1 MLRVFGVFVL
11 NSPLGGSTKKH
22 VLKDTLQ
29 PKLNTIRTSM
39 YCGCISVI
47 SIFALL
53 CKKIALCYEL
63 QNYMVIFLF
72 LRKIKEY
79 ASILT
84 RASQRVNNNFF
95 KYKKI

>member
-1 MLRVFGVFVL
+1 MTSRSMFRVFGVCVL

-53 CKKIALCYEL
+53 CKKIALCY
-63 QNYMVIFLF
+63 MVIFLF
-72 LRKIKEY
+72 LLKIKEY

-84 RASQRVNNNFF
+84 RAS
-95 KYKKI
+95 

>member
-1 MLRVFGVFVL
+1 MFRVFGVCVL

-53 CKKIALCYEL
+53 CKKIALCY
-63 QNYMVIFLF
+63 MVIFLF
-72 LRKIKEY
+72 LLKIKEY

-84 RASQRVNNNFF
+84 RAS
-95 KYKKI
+95 